1 MKKILFAFLP
11 WLFTAFGYKA
21 MAQEDLK
28 SSDNKKESQEIII
41 RKKGDKDAN
50 ITIQI
55 TGDKVIVNGKP
66 LVEFKDDEITVNKR
80 KVIIREGNKLVL
92 GEDMDELEGRLAD
105 LGRGMEN
112 LSWDDEGRKSGA
124 FLGVT
129 TEKNKEGAKIND
141 VTEESGAAKAG
152 LKENDIITKVGDTK
166 IDGPESLSKAIRA
179 KKPKDEI
186 KIYFLR
192 DGKEKSVKATLQER
206 MFSTGVLSY
215 SSPDGSYK
223 TLTIPQS
230 RELYQDKAR
239 SYADQY
245 RNNLRSTN
253 PQMFNDD
260 NFSYKWDINTF
271 PRQKKLGLKI
281 QDTEE
286 SNGVKIL
293 EVADSSAAANAGLK
307 KDDIITEIGGVKVS
321 NTDEAREQLMD
332 NAEKFNYNIKARRNG
347 NEMSFDI
354 KIPKK
359 LKTANL

>member
-80 KVIIREGNKLVL
+80 KVIIREGNKLMF
-92 GEDMDELEGRLAD
+92 GEGMHELEGGLAD

-112 LSWDDEGRKSGA
+112 LSWGDEGGKAGA

-129 TEKNKEGAKIND
+129 TEKDKAGAKIND

-152 LKENDIITKVGDTK
+152 LKENDIITKVADTK
-166 IDGPESLSKAIRA
+166 IDGPESLSKAIRS
-179 KKPKDEI
+179 KKPKEEV
-186 KIYFLR
+186 KIYYLR

-206 MFSTGVLSY
+206 KSSTGVLSY
-215 SSPDGSYK
+215 SSPDGSFK
-223 TLTIPQS
+223 TLTIPQVKK
-230 RELYQDKAR
+230 YQDEAR
-239 SYADQY
+239 SLADEY
-245 RNNLRSTN
+245 RNNLRSTS
-253 PQMFNDD
+253 PRVFNND
-260 NFSYKWDINTF
+260 NFAYNFDMNSF

-293 EVADSSAAANAGLK
+293 EVADSSAAAKAGLK

-332 NAEKFNYNIKARRNG
+332 NGEKFNYNIKARRNG

-354 KIPKK
+354 KVPKK